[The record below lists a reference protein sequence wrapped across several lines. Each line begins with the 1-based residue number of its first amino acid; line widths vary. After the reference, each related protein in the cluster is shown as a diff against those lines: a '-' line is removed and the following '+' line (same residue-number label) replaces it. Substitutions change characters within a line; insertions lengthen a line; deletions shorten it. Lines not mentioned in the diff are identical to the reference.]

1 MYRER
6 FDDVVRV
13 RDCFPARESTALIDA
28 RGALRYDNNIV
39 SAQPTL
45 KLVGKI
51 Y

>member
-1 MYRER
+1 MYRQR
-6 FDDVVRV
+6 FDDVVRGT
-13 RDCFPARESTALIDA
+13 RLFSARESTALIDA
-28 RGALRYDNNIV
+28 RGALHYDNNIV